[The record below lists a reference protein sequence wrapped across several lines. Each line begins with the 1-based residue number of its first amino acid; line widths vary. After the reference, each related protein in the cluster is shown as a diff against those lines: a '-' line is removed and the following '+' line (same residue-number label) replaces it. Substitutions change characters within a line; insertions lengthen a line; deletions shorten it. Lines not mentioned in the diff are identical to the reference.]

1 MLLQKYGF
9 QEKSNLKSPSISPPR
24 KNPIPNQDIT
34 IIITQQDLNLSP
46 HLTEVP
52 TVNKPF
58 IDDTKFSNTTEN

>member
-1 MLLQKYGF
+1 M
-9 QEKSNLKSPSISPPR
+9 KSPSISPPR